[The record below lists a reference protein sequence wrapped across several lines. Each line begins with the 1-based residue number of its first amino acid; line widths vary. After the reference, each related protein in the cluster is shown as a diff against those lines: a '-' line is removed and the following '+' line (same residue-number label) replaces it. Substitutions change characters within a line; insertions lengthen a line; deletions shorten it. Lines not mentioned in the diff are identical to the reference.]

1 MKIRSV
7 PLHNPLLARASIWT
21 LKHHDLIA
29 GQIRFYV
36 WSASATVLFLSVAS
50 FIPLIAALYI
60 ILFCGLFIMILLW
73 SLILWR
79 KSILLAIE
87 DEKLR
92 REAHRVML
100 TMISSR
106 PDTIEKRHRW
116 LGRRLSKKSHQ

>member
-1 MKIRSV
+1 MKSRSV
-7 PLHNPLLARASIWT
+7 PLHHPLLSRASIWT
-21 LKHHDLIA
+21 LKHHDLLA

-50 FIPLIAALYI
+50 LIPLKAALYI
-60 ILFCGLFIMILLW
+60 LLFCGLSIMILLW

-92 REAHRVML
+92 REAHRAML
-100 TMISSR
+100 TMIYSR
-106 PDTIEKRHRW
+106 PDTLEKRHRW
-116 LGRRLSKKSHQ
+116 LGRRWSKKSHR